1 MDNCRDQP
9 AFGAY
14 RRGVYGDQVR
24 ACVLCLVWV
33 GKGVEGGASRST
45 YLTLNSTTTT
55 THQGHT
61 MKDLV
66 CCAGTFF
73 CSPFQPNNSPGCSY
87 TAACPTLGAGDPD
100 SRFHARMFGK
110 DLAYPQVDQQ
120 VRMSTSQ
127 PDWPLATNGKNYA
140 SLYKVLIACLL
151 PFCSRLVLCWGC
163 WGAVD

>member
-1 MDNCRDQP
+1 
-9 AFGAY
+9 
-14 RRGVYGDQVR
+14 
-24 ACVLCLVWV
+24 
-33 GKGVEGGASRST
+33 
-45 YLTLNSTTTT
+45 
-55 THQGHT
+55 

-100 SRFHARMFGK
+100 SRFHARMYGK
-110 DLAYPQVDQQ
+110 DLTYPQVDQQ

-140 SLYKVLIACLL
+140 SLYKVGRR
-151 PFCSRLVLCWGC
+151 FRSVWGV
-163 WGAVD
+163 GLGEVSVDQSID